1 VFLPL
6 PKKTNRRKHD
16 LNFSLLMHAR
26 GSEDD
31 AFLFDDIWNSIVACF
46 RVMLRDQWMQ
56 AMWYVQDGVYPVMW
70 VPFFALFFV
79 ATFALVNLFPGAM
92 MASLQTT
99 VREEENERKREADQA
114 GNEDD
119 PAAVR
124 TDFELLLESFEEAYQ
139 EDLKAVND
147 FLSGKEHAAA
157 LVEEEE
163 PNLPPYTPTFLPFC
177 KDLRHWVS
185 APFGVFAQFIYLI
198 IFLVVLTLAL
208 DGYDA
213 DPEMKRVLA
222 ALNLTFVLIF
232 VAEFV
237 LKISVLGPVGYFN
250 DKFNILDFVLVLF
263 SILDL
268 VVASV
273 LSGTKALRVVRVFRL
288 ARVARI
294 ASLSKVVKL
303 TNPTPSI
310 DLIRMVEILSDSG
323 YFIVNVFF
331 LLLFFNFLFTLVG
344 LQLFGGNPIFDG
356 ELERFNF
363 NSFNNA
369 FMAVFSM
376 TTGATGFTIFKQV
389 AYTMQTNSVFVFYLA
404 WQILAK
410 YFLLATV
417 AATLFQRIESDALN
431 YMKKMARTT
440 MQACYLFDRSVMR
453 AWRAIAFRKWRDM
466 TYRASGRQVTGA
478 LVNVKEDATANIA
491 DSVGL
496 IRGLIESPKSYGF
509 FAPQSA
515 VRIIC
520 RDLSESA
527 LFEAFVLIVVL
538 VRCVCI
544 CFAAEEE
551 SGGTVHSTS
560 TLATVSALNTFTA
573 LTFFFE
579 FLVRSIYLGLWV
591 APDAYLR
598 SHMNRIDAIATMSA
612 VAAFIQAAANQ
623 DSKAAELLS
632 LLRVIPMLQPVRLL
646 SKVKPLWR
654 ANVALN
660 ESAGAMMN
668 VLLVTIGIWVLFAL
682 IGMQFFGGYFNACS
696 DPSFPEGAYRHA
708 NITTA
713 TLSFPEGCSG
723 SYYDTKTGELVP
735 REWRPAFFNFDNFPN
750 ALYCMLTIFS
760 LDGWERIYFSAVD
773 GWDPDANPIINS
785 NKAYAAFFI
794 ILIMISYVTIQM
806 IVGAMYGAFMFLNS
820 TAGAS
825 RISSLKVA
833 FWQIYSTKLRYI
845 EPLAE
850 PVRPSGGLRL
860 QLYHVAKSKRYSEA
874 VIAFTV
880 LSISIR
886 FLYWGT
892 VGTFDDAPQ
901 WVRIVDF
908 VFALSYFGEW
918 ALRAWVFGLGG
929 VTLVWYDKC
938 DTIVTIVVLIYGFL
952 DVFDMQP
959 GNPVWKTLGHEMH
972 AFLASCISLRI
983 FRIIRYLRTTHTV
996 LLVVRKSMSTLLAM
1010 AALTAAITLAYAIV
1024 GVSLFGKYSESF
1036 EIDTDASLLTS
1047 KFYNAEHSN
1056 FVEIVPAMQLLYYIG
1071 TGADFSGLM
1080 QQTTMHVPSN
1090 MQWFVPIYLLSY
1102 LIVIKYVIY
1111 SICVLVVVYK
1121 FTIHATDVNGLA
1133 MEAVDDFRRNWQER
1147 DPFAS
1152 GEMPMRDFPSFVR
1165 SLKKP
1170 LGVDSASSHLEVDRY
1185 IKKALL
1191 VMGFAAADIVG
1202 PTEDLPYTVKFKK
1215 TLVALHYLVI
1225 FGDSFGE
1232 DKAYFQRRVLARNRI
1247 RQLKHGV
1254 AGHIVKLRE
1263 QAGGANHESS
1273 SGVKDLSVLRLLL
1286 PRVFEQR
1293 LLKSCLHEMY
1303 RLRVQI
1309 QFQGYTA
1316 AADKEIDLLLRS
1328 LREEYE
1334 SAALQNRRLA
1344 IEIDAVVDKFKLE
1357 VKQKRNFKYLGLC
1370 RQLLRHVTE
1379 ERERHLMRTWK
1390 LETMQLH
1397 SKFRVRDPIVKVAVS
1412 ESGDFL
1418 FTASSSKIHAWRM
1431 KKASAPASAPLYAL
1445 SWGAKQSAN
1454 VLSLACTADAK
1465 RFFSGH
1471 DDWAIRS
1478 WQEDTRGKNRK
1489 VKHSGKFA
1497 LLLQMRGHEGPV
1509 YDLLMYEGY
1518 LLSCG
1523 GDSTVRFWR
1532 ARSEETL
1539 QSTSLASNM
1548 DMGVVVPSFGTGIF
1562 CISTFKPILDMNKF
1576 SEKDV
1581 VTQLLAGT
1589 SDGQVAA
1596 FVLQTDNAFLFT
1608 HTWEVSA
1615 TAMVTEEKDTSL
1627 LSTFNP
1633 MAPQTGQAVTSV
1645 VCPNRFGDSWELC
1658 FAGTSSGQ
1666 IKVFELMW
1674 ADEASGT
1681 KREVSAFKPLW
1692 THNVHASPVSAL
1704 VPAGGWLWSSSHDMS
1719 VVAWRE
1725 PSVQGGGIAQG
1736 HEDGYVGHQGKV
1748 TAMAATGE
1756 MIYSVDDAGIL
1767 LVRNSRE
1774 KNEVKF
1780 IDGDGA
1786 RSVAKLSEAAQAR
1799 MVSDLKQCYVAR
1811 KTFSLQ
1817 LEEYTKQAPEEYADL
1832 LVPDVWM
1839 DTRNSEAFFQP
1850 PKFLDAA
1857 LRDESITHWT
1867 FLAQLVRHYFPKR
1880 ELDKEIPL
1888 EVRRWIDSRTT
1899 LCKKAALKS
1908 EANMATSLEALTA
1921 SQTAT
1926 SQAAQAASAQ
1936 ASNEASARG
1945 DPSMLVNANK
1955 HAPDFA
1961 PNQTFAVDDGSA
1973 ALHVDVGG
1981 FTVQLPWR
1989 SCADKPARWAME
2001 EACKAYYTAKQEG
2014 VEVNALVPADSMVEV
2029 PLDGLMMRD
2038 ALKPNARVV
2047 AMFNGSVPR
2056 SYKVA
2061 KLTIDLPFRKIGA
2074 EGTDMRKQW
2083 EVQFKKELSDT
2094 MGGVKP
2100 SRIQIM
2106 SLESPN
2112 VVVNFKIF
2120 SEPSNTH
2127 AKNPT
2132 ELMSDLLAAVET
2144 GDIKVAGGDVAP
2156 GKLADKTKDA
2166 AVGKA
2171 AVETGLIGMVGSWLT
2186 ATIMGNE
2193 SENSDEDEQ
2202 ETESENESEYSDES
2216 NGGEGFED
2224 DEDDLVN
2231 PMATNEALSEAA
2243 YDDDDTSS
2251 LALSVA
2257 DRGRKDKK
2265 RAKKGSKQATENVNS
2280 ESTQQRAGLMDW
2292 MGLGGGATSST
2303 AAATAAGR
2311 SGGGRATK
2319 QRVISDGGSVAS
2331 SGTVASGVSQL
2342 DDGLYADDEVYD
2354 DDEEGEVGGMD
2365 DYEGIEATEMVDLEA
2380 MDERMDNLEA
2390 WTKQKAS
2397 ESKGVGKSKKVP
2409 KDNMKQWVA
2418 AKAQSSGRTGGANDS
2433 QSLREWLLFDVALDH
2448 TATEEIETLLRD
2460 AGFENL
2466 QALTSPYAVINDKS
2480 LKDMGVKRM
2489 GHRAQLLTHL
2499 DSLRSKVGAGEK
2511 PPLASLPQN
2520 EAPSTSLMAEYGLAA
2535 RLQAMEVERERER
2548 EERERQL
2555 LEISELKDVVLHALQ
2570 DPEKRA
2576 MVQSKAASG
2585 GKVGAL
2591 LSILGG
2597 SAESKEEPFD
2607 DYDDEDDED
2616 DDNDSVYSGSS
2627 VANSL
2632 ALGGSVGSA
2641 ADDLYALQNATIE
2654 EEARSGKEL
2663 NSGVVFGVDL
2673 GRTEMRGRREGQKW
2687 ITARVV
2693 SYKHPYFSVLYDS
2706 GETEYLTLGE
2716 VQAQLNADAKSKS
2729 LEAANARGSDDS
2741 DDEDDDEDDDD
2752 DSGDE

>member
-1 VFLPL
+1 LYVPV
-6 PKKTNRRKHD
+6 RR
-16 LNFSLLMHAR
+16 
-26 GSEDD
+26 DD
-31 AFLFDDIWNSIVACF
+31 DTVLFDDIWNSIVACF

-56 AMWYVQDGVYPVMW
+56 AMWYVQDGVYPIMW

-114 GNEDD
+114 GNEED

-147 FLSGKEHAAA
+147 FLSGKEHTAA
-157 LVEEEE
+157 LAEENE

-185 APFGVFAQFIYLI
+185 APFGVFAQFIYLV
-198 IFLVVLTLAL
+198 IFLVVLVLAL

-237 LKISVLGPVGYFN
+237 LKICVLGPIGYFN

-303 TNPTPSI
+303 SNPTPSI

-323 YFIVNVFF
+323 YFIANVFF
-331 LLLFFNFLFTLVG
+331 LLLFFNFIFTLVG

-389 AYTMQTNSVFVFYLA
+389 AYTMQTNTVFVFYLA

-466 TYRASGRQVTGA
+466 SYRASGRMVTGA
-478 LVNVKEDATANIA
+478 LVNVKEDASANLA

-496 IRGLIESPKSYGF
+496 VKGLIESPKSYGV

-527 LFEAFVLIVVL
+527 LFEAFILIVVL

-544 CFAAEEE
+544 CFFAEEE

-560 TLATVSALNTFTA
+560 TMATVNALNTFTA

-579 FLVRSIYLGLWV
+579 FAVRSVYLGLWV

-598 SHMNRIDAIATMSA
+598 SHMNRINAIATISA
-612 VAAFIQAAANQ
+612 VAAVIQSAAGQ

-632 LLRVIPMLQPVRLL
+632 ILRVIPMLQPVRLL
-646 SKVKPLWR
+646 NKVKPLWR
-654 ANVALN
+654 AQVALN

-668 VLLVTIGIWVLFAL
+668 VLLVTIGAWVLFAL
-682 IGMQFFGGYFNACS
+682 IGMQFFGGYFSACS
-696 DPSFPEGAYRHA
+696 DPSFPEGAHRDA

-723 SYYDTKTGELVP
+723 SYYDTKTGELVS

-773 GWDPDANPIINS
+773 GWDPDANPIVNS

-860 QLYHVAKSKRYSEA
+860 QVYHLAKSKRYSEV

-892 VGTFDDAPQ
+892 VGTFDDAPD

-908 VFALSYFGEW
+908 VFAISYFGEW

-972 AFLASCISLRI
+972 AFLAGCISLRI
-983 FRIIRYLRTTHTV
+983 FRVIRYLRTTHTV

-1024 GVSLFGKYSESF
+1024 GVSLFGEYSESF

-1056 FVEIVPAMQLLYYIG
+1056 FREIVPAMQLLYYIG

-1080 QQTTMHVPSN
+1080 QQTTEHVSSN
-1090 MQWFVPIYLLSY
+1090 LKWFVPIYLLSY

-1111 SICVLVVVYK
+1111 SVCVLVVVYK
-1121 FTIHATDVNGLA
+1121 FTIHATDVNGVA

-1170 LGVDSASSHLEVDRY
+1170 LGVDSTSSHLEVDRY

-1232 DKAYFQRRVLARNRI
+1232 DKEYFQRRVLARNRI
-1247 RQLKHGV
+1247 LQLKYGI

-1412 ESGDFL
+1412 ETGDFL

-1509 YDLLMYEGY
+1509 YDLLMYDGY

-1539 QSTSLASNM
+1539 QSTSLASNI

-1615 TAMVTEEKDTSL
+1615 TAAVSEEKDSSL

-1633 MAPQTGQAVTSV
+1633 MAAPTGQAVTSV
-1645 VCPNRFGDSWELC
+1645 VCPNRFGNSWELC

-1666 IKVFELMW
+1666 IKVFELVW

-1704 VPAGGWLWSSSHDMS
+1704 VPAGGWLWSASHDMS

-1725 PSVQGGGIAQG
+1725 PSVQSGGLAQG

-1880 ELDKEIPL
+1880 EMDKEIPL
-1888 EVRRWIDSRTT
+1888 EVRRWIDSRTA

-1921 SQTAT
+1921 TQTAT
-1926 SQAAQAASAQ
+1926 SQATPAAHT
-1936 ASNEASARG
+1936 EANARG

-1955 HAPDFA
+1955 HAPDLG
-1961 PNQTFAVDDGSA
+1961 PNQTFSVDDGSA
-1973 ALHVDVGG
+1973 ALHVDLGG

-1989 SCADKPARWAME
+1989 LSADKPARWSLE

-2014 VEVNALVPADSMVEV
+2014 VEANALVPADSMVEV
-2029 PLDGLMMRD
+2029 PLDGLMLRD

-2047 AMFNGSVPR
+2047 ALFNGSVPR

-2100 SRIQIM
+2100 SRIQII

-2156 GKLADKTKDA
+2156 GKLSDKTKDV
-2166 AVGKA
+2166 AVGKE
-2171 AVETGLIGMVGSWLT
+2171 VVNTGLMGMVGSWLT
-2186 ATIMGNE
+2186 ATIMGEE
-2193 SENSDEDEQ
+2193 SENSDEEP

-2216 NGGEGFED
+2216 AGGDGFD
-2224 DEDDLVN
+2224 DDLMN
-2231 PMATNEALSEAA
+2231 PMATSEALSEAA
-2243 YDDDDTSS
+2243 NDDDDTSS

-2257 DRGRKDKK
+2257 DRGRKQK
-2265 RAKKGSKQATENVNS
+2265 RANKGLQQGS
-2280 ESTQQRAGLMDW
+2280 ETAGTQPKAGLMDW
-2292 MGLGGGATSST
+2292 MGLGGGA
-2303 AAATAAGR
+2303 AAGGQGN
-2311 SGGGRATK
+2311 GGVKKRL
-2319 QRVISDGGSVAS
+2319 VSDGGSVAS
-2331 SGTVASGVSQL
+2331 SGTVASGVSHF
-2342 DDGLYADDEVYD
+2342 DEEPFADDEAYD
-2354 DDEEGEVGGMD
+2354 DDEEIGGMN
-2365 DYEGIEATEMVDLEA
+2365 DYDGIEATEMVDLEA

-2397 ESKGVGKSKKVP
+2397 EKQNGGKSSSSKMP

-2418 AKAQSSGRTGGANDS
+2418 AKAQSSGRTGGANDF

-2460 AGFENL
+2460 AGFESL

-2480 LKDMGVKRM
+2480 LKDMGVRRM

-2511 PPLASLPQN
+2511 PPLASIPHEN
-2520 EAPSTSLMAEYGLAA
+2520 PTSSLTAEYGLAA

-2576 MVQSKAASG
+2576 LVQSKAASG

-2597 SAESKEEPFD
+2597 STESKEEPFD
-2607 DYDDEDDED
+2607 DYEDD

-2663 NSGVVFGVDL
+2663 TAGVIFGVEL
-2673 GRTEMRGRREGQKW
+2673 GRTELRGRREGQKW

-2693 SYKHPYFSVLYDS
+2693 SYKHPYFSVLYES

-2716 VQAQLNADAKSKS
+2716 VQAQLSADAKARS
-2729 LEAANARGSDDS
+2729 LEAANAMGSDDS
-2741 DDEDDDEDDDD
+2741 DDEDDDDD